1 MGGFVN
7 EYFGYFEFNITWS
20 LDLLVRCVFLFV
32 IEVVQMQSNKKTIKS
47 KKGGSIM
54 EFTSILFGIIFLI
67 IGILFSNGKIHVN
80 LSFWKNMENDEKAR
94 IKIMPLCRNIGKVI
108 TLAALIF
115 LINGIFQKS
124 VSNWFSIMMIGWMLI
139 AGIDVWYIEK
149 SNRYKN

>member
-1 MGGFVN
+1 
-7 EYFGYFEFNITWS
+7 
-20 LDLLVRCVFLFV
+20 
-32 IEVVQMQSNKKTIKS
+32 
-47 KKGGSIM
+47 M

-67 IGILFSNGKIHVN
+67 IGILLGNGKIHVN

-115 LINGIFQKS
+115 LINGIFKKS
-124 VSNWFSIMMIGWMLI
+124 VSNWFSIMMIGWMII